1 MAKVI
6 KMLNKI
12 FHKKISEE
20 TLENYEGDIVNA
32 LLESSNYLSD
42 KSKYRK
48 LSIPRKEKIMF
59 SFTVRPLNDD
69 EWAKCRRQN
78 LKNRGKRNETL
89 DNARFA
95 SQVIYTATIDE
106 DRAKLW
112 DNQAVWNKL
121 NVVSGIDVI
130 NAVLKP
136 GEKTAIIEEINKICG
151 YDDDLEEIIKNE

>member
-1 MAKVI
+1 
-6 KMLNKI
+6 MLNKI

-42 KSKYRK
+42 KSEYRK

-59 SFTVRPLNDD
+59 LFTVRPLNDD
-69 EWAKCRRQN
+69 ELAKCRSQN